1 MCAFKHYGF
10 YSRRDSSWSIS
21 SGNEC
26 SVFDE
31 NLRSQLSY
39 HLSFSIQ
46 AKLPDNRLNLN
57 SLDLS
62 PDPEFSKEREE
73 VRWVPSVTLDG
84 DLVMYLRAAR
94 SMAAFAGMCDGG
106 SAEDG
111 CIAARRDE
119 TTINAMDVV
128 SKCDSIL
135 VSFLTI
141 SCYH

>member
-1 MCAFKHYGF
+1 M
-10 YSRRDSSWSIS
+10 
-21 SGNEC
+21 
-26 SVFDE
+26 
-31 NLRSQLSY
+31 
-39 HLSFSIQ
+39 
-46 AKLPDNRLNLN
+46 NLN

-128 SKCDSIL
+128 SRFSIFS
-135 VSFLTI
+135 VSFLAI
-141 SCYH
+141 SCYYWCSSNS

>member
-1 MCAFKHYGF
+1 MLI
-10 YSRRDSSWSIS
+10 IS
-21 SGNEC
+21 SFLLL
-26 SVFDE
+26 V
-31 NLRSQLSY
+31 
-39 HLSFSIQ
+39 Q

-62 PDPEFSKEREE
+62 PDPEFGKEREE

-128 SKCDSIL
+128 SGFANFAFHLTCSAVIAGFCTIF
-135 VSFLTI
+135 SFMIAVMIRAKRFRLW
-141 SCYH
+141 